1 MDSIGITIAFW
12 VMAVLAVGLSIAAIS
27 LKDPLKSAFCLIGV
41 FIASASIFLILNA
54 SLLAIFQILVYAG
67 AIMVFII
74 FVIMFINLRPEE
86 LKEKTINAAKILSPV
101 IALALIVGIAA
112 YKYMPILPVTVDQG
126 FGKVQS
132 VSEVLYTRFVFAF
145 EAVSLLLLIAIIG
158 AIVLSGKKDK
168 KGVEK

>member
-1 MDSIGITIAFW
+1 MDSIGITISFW
-12 VMAVLAVGLSIAAIS
+12 VMSVLAVVFSIAAIS
-27 LKDPLKSAFCLIGV
+27 LKNPLKSAFCLIGV

-74 FVIMFINLRPEE
+74 FVIMSINLRPDE
-86 LKEKTINAAKILSPV
+86 LKGRTINAAKILSPV
-101 IALALIVGIAA
+101 IALALIAGIAA
-112 YKYMPILPVTVDQG
+112 LRYKHILLVPVDEG

-132 VSEVLYTRFVFAF
+132 VSEVLYTRYAFAF